1 MGEWRE
7 LRDEIQRERG
17 RKQTHNWVF
26 VYMVLQQGCE
36 NNTLSSLS
44 HTQSYSVIETDVQ
57 QGTVGKGE
65 TKKREGK
72 RGEQQMER

>member
-1 MGEWRE
+1 MKYK
-7 LRDEIQRERG
+7 RERG
-17 RKQTHNWVF
+17 RKQKHNWVF

-57 QGTVGKGE
+57 QGVVGKGGAE
-65 TKKREGK
+65 CVREKSKKEDGK

>member
-7 LRDEIQRERG
+7 LRDETQRERG
-17 RKQTHNWVF
+17 RKQKHNWVF

-57 QGTVGKGE
+57 QGTVGKGGAE
-65 TKKREGK
+65 CVREK
-72 RGEQQMER
+72 